1 MSKLFNPFKL
11 KNLQLKNRIAM
22 SPMCMYSATDD
33 GRITDW
39 HQIHYASRAIG
50 GVGLIIQEATAVE
63 KRGRI
68 TANDLGIWD
77 DSFVSDLSKFVEN
90 IHSLDCKIAIQLAHA
105 GRKCEVTNERIIAP
119 SAIQWSEKYPIPTEM
134 TKNDINEVIIAFTQA
149 AKRAS
154 LAGYDAIEL
163 HAAHGYLIHEFLSPL
178 SNHRIDEYGGNTINR
193 TRFLKEILTEI
204 KNVIPSNMPIFIR
217 VSASDYIE
225 GGLNIDETLAIID
238 IIKDL
243 IDIVD
248 CSSGGLLSPRIDLY
262 PGYQIGFAETIKKF
276 FNIST
281 AAVGLI
287 TTPEM
292 AEEIIGNQRADL
304 VLLGRVLLRQPYW
317 PMYAAHIL
325 KADFTYPTQYIRGKY

>member
-1 MSKLFNPFKL
+1 MSKLFSPFKL
-11 KNLQLKNRIAM
+11 KNLELKNRIAM
-22 SPMCMYSATDD
+22 SPMCMYSASDD
-33 GRITDW
+33 GKITDW
-39 HQIHYASRAIG
+39 HRIHYATRAIG

-77 DSFVSDLSKFVEN
+77 DIFVSDLRNFVEH
-90 IHSLDCKIAIQLAHA
+90 IHALDCKIAVQLAHA
-105 GRKCEVTNERIIAP
+105 GRKCEVTKEKIIAP

-134 TKNDINEVIIAFTQA
+134 TKKDINEVITAFTQA
-149 AKRAS
+149 ANRAV
-154 LAGYDAIEL
+154 LAGYDALEI

-178 SNHRIDEYGGNTINR
+178 SNHRQDEYGGNTINR
-193 TRFLKEILTEI
+193 TRILKDILTEI
-204 KNVIPSNMPIFIR
+204 KNVIPADMPIFIR
-217 VSASDYIE
+217 VSATDYIE

-243 IDIVD
+243 VDIVD
-248 CSSGGLLSPRIDLY
+248 CSTGGLLSPRIDLY
-262 PGYQIGFAETIKKF
+262 PGYQIGFAETIKKY

-292 AEEIIGNQRADL
+292 AEEIISNQRADL
-304 VLLGRVLLRQPYW
+304 VLLGRALLRQPYW